1 MAYTVNKTNSSAS
14 PSSYTVQDG
23 VLNTQTD
30 LKFIG
35 KGYAGYGEVIH
46 ENFLHLLENF
56 ANDNAPSK
64 PIQGQLWYDSDANLL
79 KVYTGSN
86 FVPAGNTVPYGPTA
100 PANLVQ
106 GDLWIDSDTSQLFF
120 YNGTSNILIGPN
132 TTAGTLTNGFLFET
146 ITDNADTDQK
156 VTKLFNDGN
165 LIAMISDE
173 TFTPKAAIAGF
184 ASITKG
190 LTLSTA
196 ISDLKFAGTATDAD
210 ALGGVAAANYLRS
223 NANDTTTGTL
233 GVNNDSGLSV
243 GADSD
248 LTLTVDSSGVVVQN
262 IISDKDITFKVN
274 DGGTATTLM
283 TMDGSTSR
291 VGIGTITPTTKLDVS
306 GTVNATAFTG
316 PITGAVTGNVTGNIT
331 GDLTGTV
338 TGSASLNLLKTGG
351 TLTGTLTSRAILP
364 SADST
369 YNLGTDGTRFAS
381 AFFDTLDATEI
392 KSQGVTIND
401 NEIVASRS
409 NDNLVLKGAGTGAVV
424 LDGLQITGTG
434 LSATDST
441 SVTINDNLQVQGNL
455 TATSIVGE
463 VLSVGTVSSGVTS
476 NQTIDMSNAR
486 FVEVFVNADVS
497 LDFTNIQNG
506 TLKRISITTQT
517 ATIRQLTYKIDGV
530 TQGTRPIG
538 DGSTTNAEQVLEIY
552 AFETKRHLALY
563 DIIS

>member
-316 PITGAVTGNVTGNIT
+316 PITGTVTGNVTGNIT

>member
-1 MAYTVNKTNSSAS
+1 MAYTVDKTNSSAS
-14 PSSYTVQDG
+14 PSSYTVQDN

-56 ANDNAPSK
+56 ANSSAPSK
-64 PIQGQLWYDSDANLL
+64 PIQGQLWYDSGASQL

-100 PANLVQ
+100 PANLVT
-106 GDLWIDSDTSQLFF
+106 GDLWIDSDTGQLYF
-120 YNGTSNILIGPN
+120 YNGTSNVLIGP
-132 TTAGTLTNGFLFET
+132 TTSPGANTNGFTFET
-146 ITDNADTDQK
+146 ITDNTDTDQN

-165 LIAMISDE
+165 LIAIISED
-173 TFTPKAAIAGF
+173 TFTPKAAISGF

-190 LTLSTA
+190 VTLSTA

-210 ALGGVAAANYLRS
+210 KLGNVAAANYLRS

-248 LTLTVDSSGVVVQN
+248 LTLTVDGTGVVVQN
-262 IISDKDITFKVN
+262 IISDTDITFKVN

-283 TMDGSTSR
+283 TMDGSTAR

-306 GTVNATAFTG
+306 GTINATAFTG
-316 PITGAVTGNVTGNIT
+316 PITGNVVGNVTGDVT

-338 TGSASLNLLKTGG
+338 TGSASLNLLKSGG
-351 TLTGTLTSRAILP
+351 TLTGTLNSQTILP
-364 SADST
+364 SSDST

-392 KSQGVTIND
+392 KSQGVTVND

-409 NDNLVLKGAGTGAVV
+409 NDDLVLKGAGTGAVV
-424 LDGLQITGTG
+424 LDGLQVTGTS
-434 LSATDST
+434 LSATDS
-441 SVTINDNLQVQGNL
+441 SAVTVNDDLQVQGNF
-455 TATSIVGE
+455 TADSIIGE
-463 VLSVGTVSSGVTS
+463 VISVGTISAGVTT
-476 NQTIDMSNAR
+476 NQTIDATSGR
-486 FVEVFVNADVS
+486 FFEIFINGDVT
-497 LDFTNIQNG
+497 LNFTGAQNG
-506 TLKRISITTQT
+506 TLKRIIIVTQT
-517 ATIRQLTYKIDGV
+517 ADIRQVTFQIDGV
-530 TQGTRPIG
+530 TQGSRPVG
-538 DGSTTNAEQVLEIY
+538 DGSTTNAKELLELHSY
-552 AFETKRHLALY
+552 ETQKALVRY
-563 DIIS
+563 ILV